1 MKLMMNMIRLLT
13 LLTMV
18 ILIPVDL
25 TQTEEGDEII

>member
-13 LLTMV
+13 LLTML

-25 TQTEEGDEII
+25 TQTEVGDEII

>member
-13 LLTMV
+13 LLTML

>member
-13 LLTMV
+13 LLTML

-25 TQTEEGDEII
+25 TQTEECDEII